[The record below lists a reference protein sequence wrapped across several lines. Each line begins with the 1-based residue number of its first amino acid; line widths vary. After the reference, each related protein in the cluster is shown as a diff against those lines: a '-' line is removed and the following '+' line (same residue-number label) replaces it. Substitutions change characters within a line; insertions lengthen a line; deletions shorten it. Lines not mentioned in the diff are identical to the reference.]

1 MTKVVVTVERRP
13 RAEYDKVYGPGTE
26 FWEKIFMARRAMR
39 GPLRRNR
46 RQSRIIRKTI
56 ARMALL
62 TRLWMRSERRF
73 HDWSDKGWLKVERG
87 REDGLQGLWRL
98 RQP

>member
-1 MTKVVVTVERRP
+1 MTRSMGLE
-13 RAEYDKVYGPGTE
+13 TE
-26 FWEKIFMARRAMR
+26 FWEKYHARRAMR

-62 TRLWMRSERRF
+62 TTIVDALREAF
-73 HDWSDKGWLKVERG
+73 YDWSDKGWLKLSVEG
-87 REDGLQGLWRL
+87 KSGLQGLWRL
-98 RQP
+98 RQPLSLGVQAL